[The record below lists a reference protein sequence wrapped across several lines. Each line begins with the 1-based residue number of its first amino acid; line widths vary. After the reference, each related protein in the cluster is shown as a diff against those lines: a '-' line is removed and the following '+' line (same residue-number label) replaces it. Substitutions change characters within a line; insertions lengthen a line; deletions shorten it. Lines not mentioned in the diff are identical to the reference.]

1 MEICRDNYS
10 IWIYARM
17 KVSAVLWMAWIYYL
31 RCPKPFPRQKPIT
44 ERKQTMQTAADRQQ
58 PMQESTPVNPWLTI
72 WVKPRT
78 TIRYILNHKF
88 LGFAFLLSILAGIG
102 NTLDQA
108 SFRSVLDNM
117 DIGLPLL
124 LLATVI
130 IGPISGMLGWF
141 FTTLLA
147 WGVGKIFKGKATY
160 KEMLLATAW
169 ANIPLVISLVFW
181 VLDLMVMGEGAF
193 LSDYT
198 VGSPLAKVGVFISG
212 TIQLILLGWYFF
224 ILIKA
229 VSETHRFSSWLGLCT
244 LLIPG
249 ALLTILFIPILLL
262 AMF

>member
-1 MEICRDNYS
+1 
-10 IWIYARM
+10 M
-17 KVSAVLWMAWIYYL
+17 KSRQCYKWL
-31 RCPKPFPRQKPIT
+31 RFIISDAPSLFRVKNPIQKGNN
-44 ERKQTMQTAADRQQ
+44 TMQTTVDPQQ
-58 PMQESTPVNPWLTI
+58 PMQETKPVNPWLTI
-72 WVKPRT
+72 WVKPRM

-130 IGPISGMLGWF
+130 IGPISGILGWF

-169 ANIPLVISLVFW
+169 ANIPLVIALVFW
-181 VLDLMVMGEGAF
+181 VPDLMVMGEGAF
-193 LSDYT
+193 LSDYV
-198 VGSPLAKVGVFISG
+198 VGSPIAKVYIFFSVFIQ
-212 TIQLILLGWYFF
+212 IVLAGWYFF
-224 ILIKA
+224 I
-229 VSETHRFSSWLGLCT
+229 
-244 LLIPG
+244 
-249 ALLTILFIPILLL
+249 
-262 AMF
+262 